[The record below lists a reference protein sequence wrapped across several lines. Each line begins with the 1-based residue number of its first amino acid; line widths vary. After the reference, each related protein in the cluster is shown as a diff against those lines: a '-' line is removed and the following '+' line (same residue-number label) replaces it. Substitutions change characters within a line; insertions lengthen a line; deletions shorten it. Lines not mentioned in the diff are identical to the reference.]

1 MEENEWKK
9 SFRKYLDKSDRKVFD
24 NMFSIAR
31 MYNSACSYA
40 ANPIRINPIFMSIIF
55 YHYKQLTMISAQIS
69 SVSVIAAKDGHFVE
83 DLTLVPTNKPS
94 YNS

>member
-24 NMFSIAR
+24 NIFSIAR

-55 YHYKQLTMISAQIS
+55 YHDKQLTMISNQIS
-69 SVSVIAAKDGHFVE
+69 S
-83 DLTLVPTNKPS
+83 
-94 YNS
+94 NSGSSR